1 MANDISPSDLSDSE
15 RSDGMKKSTIAQLEH
30 TQTHDDHVSFDTK
43 ATKRLLRKMDIR
55 LIPFLALLYLLSFL
69 DRYVSSPLTVSV
81 IAAVEALLDHA
92 NANSCLAPILATP
105 AWLVLRTI

>member
-1 MANDISPSDLSDSE
+1 MANQISPPDLSDSE

-30 TQTHDDHVSFDTK
+30 KETQEHHVSFDTK

-69 DRYVSSPLTVSV
+69 DRYVSS
-81 IAAVEALLDHA
+81 
-92 NANSCLAPILATP
+92 
-105 AWLVLRTI
+105 

>member
-15 RSDGMKKSTIAQLEH
+15 RSDGLKKTEISQLEH

-69 DRYVSSPLTVSV
+69 DRYVSICQEFQQSRF
-81 IAAVEALLDHA
+81 
-92 NANSCLAPILATP
+92 
-105 AWLVLRTI
+105 LRLSWVTQMLNVA

>member
-1 MANDISPSDLSDSE
+1 
-15 RSDGMKKSTIAQLEH
+15 MKKSTVAQLEH

-69 DRYVSSPLTVSV
+69 DRYVLPPWNFSAIV
-81 IAAVEALLDHA
+81 AVEALLNYADA
-92 NANSCLAPILATP
+92 NGCLAPILATP
-105 AWLVLRTI
+105 AWLVSKTI

>member
-15 RSDGMKKSTIAQLEH
+15 RSDGLKKTEISQLEH

-69 DRYVSSPLTVSV
+69 DRYVSTGWMFRRSRF
-81 IAAVEALLDHA
+81 
-92 NANSCLAPILATP
+92 
-105 AWLVLRTI
+105 LRLSWVTQMLIVA

>member
-15 RSDGMKKSTIAQLEH
+15 RSDNLKKSEVAQLEH

-69 DRYVSSPLTVSV
+69 DRYVLSRCCPSAMKALEVPL
-81 IAAVEALLDHA
+81 EYA
-92 NANSCLAPILATP
+92 NANCG
-105 AWLVLRTI
+105 